1 LNYWAYKNR
10 QGFRGPIEP
19 SLFPMD
25 KIFHSVASDYTDAYL
40 LHRLELV
47 ALSDAL
53 REETVREW
61 FEQEINKNGVV
72 VESWNLI
79 SGLGHIRQETL
90 AQAFARKFARSPVA
104 GPDIL
109 PAESEEERRAY
120 EESES
125 KRTHAHPLRSNP
137 THIVARMDIRGQV
150 DGDGQVFRVNP
161 DAYQRR
167 LSNMAVKGGAG
178 MDPGNKGKFI
188 PKSTDEAERQQ
199 RDSSPPRIARRLS
212 TFFVVDDDS
221 EEDANP
227 QFVVGSESDDD
238 DSVPDE
244 NEMAKLHATLDGV
257 ENDIASD
264 AGQTTVGP
272 VQIVT
277 RHKAILCNKV
287 YVPSLRGSIHQQPR
301 QAMAGDKPIPAR
313 VSSLQQFAT
322 IHRGPSI
329 RSVHGEVGTI
339 PDISLEEELAEA
351 DIDSVASSPINLSPR
366 STPEANR
373 VFSSP
378 PAATT
383 PASVISVQEWHY
395 RPHLP
400 DNRSAPVQQEKT
412 YLPYR
417 PPGYLLDNTAVS
429 VEQGKYLPYRPPKAR
444 ISRAV
449 RLPSYIYLPPHLQ
462 RAATPSTLG
471 SPPPELLDPRLPL
484 TAAKIQQVMRR
495 KDLVDA
501 ELLDAESGALSTET
515 QFIDSVTPVYPGY
528 DLVTYP
534 FHLDNEVGCEF
545 EDEIDPALLPA
556 VLRVP
561 CPTLEKMA
569 TRPSSPPVDAP
580 DVTATWMGAFNSLH
594 LSWPDNHDLAM
605 ELMDLSPRDRVA
617 RVEQLSIANVPIE
630 VSGTE
635 VQTLPQ
641 DPVAVYFDRRI
652 STPTPET
659 VISRRRS
666 VVGLVGVEKFWRD
679 REVEDLIMP
688 KSAPPFPKKS
698 FRGVDEVAAVEVCFC
713 HEMGRDCACPG
724 RGETTGWL

>member
-1 LNYWAYKNR
+1 M
-10 QGFRGPIEP
+10 EP

-61 FEQEINKNGVV
+61 FEREINKDGVV
-72 VESWNLI
+72 VEPWNLI

-90 AQAFARKFARSPVA
+90 AQAFARKYARPE
-104 GPDIL
+104 IL
-109 PAESEEERRAY
+109 PAESEEERRSY

-125 KRTHAHPLRSNP
+125 KRIHAHPLKSNP
-137 THIVARMDIRGQV
+137 SHVVARMEIRGQV

-161 DAYQRR
+161 DAYQRG
-167 LSNMAVKGGAG
+167 LSDMAVKGGAG
-178 MDPGNKGKFI
+178 QDPGNKGKFI
-188 PKSTDEAERQQ
+188 PKTANEAERQQ
-199 RDSSPPRIARRLS
+199 RDPSPPRIARRLS
-212 TFFVVDDDS
+212 TLFVVEDDS
-221 EEDANP
+221 DEDANP
-227 QFVVGSESDDD
+227 QFVVGSNSDDD
-238 DSVPDE
+238 SIPDE
-244 NEMAKLHATLDGV
+244 DEMAQLHATLDGV
-257 ENDIASD
+257 ENDITNATD
-264 AGQTTVGP
+264 QTTVGP

-287 YVPSLRGSIHQQPR
+287 YVPSLRGSIREQPQ
-301 QAMAGDKPIPAR
+301 QAMAGDNPIPAR

-339 PDISLEEELAEA
+339 PDISLQEELAEA
-351 DIDSVASSPINLSPR
+351 DFDSVASSPINLSPR
-366 STPEANR
+366 SSFEAAR
-373 VFSSP
+373 VSSSTA
-378 PAATT
+378 AATT
-383 PASVISVQEWHY
+383 PVSIVSVQEWHY

-400 DNRSAPVQQEKT
+400 DNLSAPVQRGKT

-417 PPGYLLDNTAVS
+417 PPGYLLDNTTVS
-429 VEQGKYLPYRPPKAR
+429 VQQGKYLPYRPPR
-444 ISRAV
+444 VPSISRAV

-484 TAAKIQQVMRR
+484 TAAKIQQVMRH

-501 ELLDAESGALSTET
+501 DLLDAESGPLSTET
-515 QFIDSVTPVYPGY
+515 QFINDITPVYPGY

-534 FHLDNEVGCEF
+534 YHLDNEVGCEY

-556 VLRVP
+556 VLRVS

-569 TRPSSPPVDAP
+569 ARPSSPPVDAP
-580 DVTATWMGAFNSLH
+580 DVTATWMDAFNSLH
-594 LSWPDNHDLAM
+594 LAWPDNHGRAM

-617 RVEQLSIANVPIE
+617 RVEQLAIANIPIE

-666 VVGLVGVEKFWRD
+666 AVGLVGVEKFWRD
-679 REVEDLIMP
+679 REVGDLIMP

-698 FRGVDEVAAVEVCFC
+698 FLGVDEVAAVEVCFC
-713 HEMGRDCACPG
+713 HEMGRGCACPG